1 MGYRKIPTI
10 HTLAEFEGHEGLI
23 VRMKGMSFGKIRR
36 LMAALDED
44 TKDQDSMEAIAKH
57 VVGSLVSWNLEDED
71 GTPVPETMD
80 GLDSLDFDLV
90 LEIVNAWLGKMTGPS
105 EDLGKG
111 SAAGKQFPGQ
121 PLTMEAL

>member
-10 HTLAEFEGHEGLI
+10 HTLTEFEGNEGLI

-36 LMAALDED
+36 LMSALSED
-44 TKDQDSMEAIAKH
+44 TNDQDSMEAIAKH
-57 VVGSLVSWNLEDED
+57 VVDSLVSWNLEDD
-71 GTPVPETMD
+71 NGPVPETLE

-90 LEIVNAWLGKMTGPS
+90 LDIVNAWLAKMTGPN

-111 SAAGKQFPGQ
+111 SPAGGQFPGR